1 MLLMLMAW
9 NAEPASARG
18 LLERLAS
25 GVLSLW
31 VFIFAARLYRIDPHL
46 FGAYSQG

>member
-1 MLLMLMAW
+1 MFLMLMVW
-9 NAEPASARG
+9 NAEPGSARG

-25 GVLSLW
+25 GTLSLW